1 MSQRGCAYRV
11 QPKGCKKGQ
20 GKRPY
25 PEMAD
30 VVRAKMMAELVFAQD
45 LYPASQRVWG
55 HGRWQDFPAV
65 RHPEPIMK
73 RHCHFSRANRVV
85 CRPLLA

>member
-25 PEMAD
+25 PEKAD
-30 VVRAKMMAELVFAQD
+30 MLAGFGAKILAE
-45 LYPASQRVWG
+45 
-55 HGRWQDFPAV
+55 AV
-65 RHPEPIMK
+65 SAYETMW
-73 RHCHFSRANRVV
+73 AWV
-85 CRPLLA
+85 LG